1 MAGEQEIGS
10 QYNNIYIDGRGL
22 EEFAK
27 LIKQYINTNMPS
39 QYSLPT
45 ASTSTLGGVKVDG
58 TTVTINNGVISAV
71 DTDTTYSAGTGIS
84 ISNNNQIS
92 SVLPT
97 CSGNSAGTY
106 FLKCTLSGVNLTPTY
121 SWESVAIGGSY

>member
-58 TTVTINNGVISAV
+58 TTVTINNGVISAT

-84 ISNNNQIS
+84 ISNNNEIS
-92 SVLPT
+92 STVYVPAYPNSGGLFVLKITDTP
-97 CSGNSAGTY
+97 SGY
-106 FLKCTLSGVNLTPTY
+106 IK
-121 SWESVAIGGSY
+121 SWQEITVGGSY

>member
-58 TTVTINNGVISAV
+58 TTVTINNGVISAT

-84 ISNNNQIS
+84 ISNNNEIS
-92 SVLPT
+92 STVYVPAYPNSGGLFVLKMTDTP
-97 CSGNSAGTY
+97 SGYT
-106 FLKCTLSGVNLTPTY
+106 K
-121 SWESVAIGGSY
+121 SWQEITVGGSY